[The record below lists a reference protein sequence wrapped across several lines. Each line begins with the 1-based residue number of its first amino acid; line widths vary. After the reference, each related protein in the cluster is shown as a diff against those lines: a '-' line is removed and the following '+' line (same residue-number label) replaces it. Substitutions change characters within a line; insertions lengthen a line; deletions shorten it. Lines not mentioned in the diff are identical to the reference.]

1 MSTRHEERV
10 QFFIPHGGIIDP
22 ENLESEAMGVTLQE
36 GRLLHI
42 SSSVDMENPVT
53 VSCAGAVLAYLQRRQ
68 TADILP
74 INGISELFKIRS
86 VEMFGLNDTM

>member
-1 MSTRHEERV
+1 M
-10 QFFIPHGGIIDP
+10 QFFIPHSGIIDP
-22 ENLESEAMGVTLQE
+22 ENMESEAMGFTLQE

-53 VSCAGAVLAYLQRRQ
+53 VSCAGAVLSYLQRRR
-68 TADILP
+68 TTDMLP
-74 INGISELFKIRS
+74 MNGASDLFKIRS